1 SSVND
6 TCGRSS
12 PGTPGTTT
20 DGDRTAAADSARPG
34 PTTPSPTSP
43 GSGSSVVPSSA
54 ASSTNTSEP
63 RRSPGQDRW
72 LSYGTPHASRPQDHD
87 AGSHR
92 SGRKYELMFEPSRV
106 SGRLLEPSDRR
117 L

>member
-1 SSVND
+1 
-6 TCGRSS
+6 GRSS

-72 LSYGTPHASRPQDHD
+72 LSYGTPQPNCAAGRVPSQSVRP
-87 AGSHR
+87 AR
-92 SGRKYELMFEPSRV
+92 ERV
-106 SGRLLEPSDRR
+106 IRAQLAVTADSLS
-117 L
+117 